1 MINESRIKL
10 MTRLAAYESSEG
22 KKNMSI
28 GTYFRGD
35 YISGQIMKSIIY
47 GTVAFAL
54 VFVLYLLYDAEKLME
69 SIYEIDLMGFG
80 KELLIRYLMFIG
92 IYSVITYI
100 VYAVRHRRAR
110 RKLRIYYNNLRRLD
124 SMYRKE
130 GKG

>member
-80 KELLIRYLMFIG
+80 KELLIRYLVFIG
-92 IYSVITYI
+92 IY
-100 VYAVRHRRAR
+100 
-110 RKLRIYYNNLRRLD
+110 
-124 SMYRKE
+124 
-130 GKG
+130 

>member
-1 MINESRIKL
+1 

-80 KELLIRYLMFIG
+80 KELLIRYLVFIG

>member
-54 VFVLYLLYDAEKLME
+54 VFALYLLYDAEKLME

-80 KELLIRYLMFIG
+80 KELLIRYLVFIG
-92 IYSVITYI
+92 VYSVITYI

>member
-1 MINESRIKL
+1 
-10 MTRLAAYESSEG
+10 
-22 KKNMSI
+22 
-28 GTYFRGD
+28 
-35 YISGQIMKSIIY
+35 
-47 GTVAFAL
+47 
-54 VFVLYLLYDAEKLME
+54 
-69 SIYEIDLMGFG
+69 MGFG
-80 KELLIRYLMFIG
+80 KELLIRYLVFIG

>member
-1 MINESRIKL
+1 

-47 GTVAFAL
+47 GTMAFAL

-80 KELLIRYLMFIG
+80 KELLIRYLVFIG

>member
-47 GTVAFAL
+47 GTMAFAL

-80 KELLIRYLMFIG
+80 KELLIRYLVFIG

>member
-1 MINESRIKL
+1 

-54 VFVLYLLYDAEKLME
+54 VFVLYLRYDAEKLME

-80 KELLIRYLMFIG
+80 KELLIRYLVFIG

>member
-80 KELLIRYLMFIG
+80 KELLIRYLVFIG

>member
-1 MINESRIKL
+1 

-54 VFVLYLLYDAEKLME
+54 VFALYLLYDAEKLME

-80 KELLIRYLMFIG
+80 KELLIRYLVFIG
-92 IYSVITYI
+92 VYSVITYI

>member
-1 MINESRIKL
+1 MC
-10 MTRLAAYESSEG
+10 
-22 KKNMSI
+22 
-28 GTYFRGD
+28 
-35 YISGQIMKSIIY
+35 
-47 GTVAFAL
+47 
-54 VFVLYLLYDAEKLME
+54 FV
-69 SIYEIDLMGFG
+69 
-80 KELLIRYLMFIG
+80 KELLIRYLVFIG